1 MNTGRFI
8 ISQVLDLVHRQTLDR
23 IVKRYEPTLSV
34 RHFGC
39 RQQLTCMVFAQMTS
53 RDGLRDIATCL
64 NAKSDTL
71 YHLGF
76 TEPVAKSTLADANE
90 NRDWRIWEDLAKSL
104 MRKARPLYAGEDLGI
119 DLDDTI
125 YALDSTTIDL
135 SLTLF
140 PWADFRQTKAGIKMH
155 TQLDLRGPIPTC
167 INITG
172 ARQHDVGWLDSLFFE
187 AGAFY
192 LMDRGY
198 MDFTR
203 LALIAQAGAFFVTR
217 AKTNLQFTRHH
228 SKPVDRF
235 TGLRSDH
242 VGKPALSKSR
252 KSFPVLLR
260 KVRYYD
266 AETCKELIFLTNNGD
281 IVNKILR
288 AGNQHEKEYQVRVDK
303 NIDGTFL
310 RNMSEGVRIDGVTT
324 LPCRVKQT
332 GKHSFNIILVQGLN
346 RQIRKMCEVLG
357 YKVTA
362 LQRIRIMGITLGKI
376 AIGKWRYLSEP
387 ETESLLTSVSG
398 SMSEVKGKTYKKSI
412 DQGSKKADQPGK
424 KIAKPQKLNPPSPKK
439 TKTDPAPKQDQKK
452 NKVSSYR
459 EFRKRGRKK

>member
-76 TEPVAKSTLADANE
+76 TEPVAKSTLANANE

-104 MRKARPLYAGEDLGI
+104 IRKAKPLYTEEDLGV
-119 DLDDTI
+119 DLDNTI

-155 TQLDLRGPIPTC
+155 TQIDLRGPIPTC

-266 AETCKELIFLTNNGD
+266 AETCKELIFLTNNLE
-281 IVNKILR
+281 IPALTVAMLYKLR
-288 AGNQHEKEYQVRVDK
+288 WRIELFFRWVKGHLRIKHYY
-303 NIDGTFL
+303 GTSP
-310 RNMSEGVRIDGVTT
+310 NA
-324 LPCRVKQT
+324 VKT
-332 GKHSFNIILVQGLN
+332 
-346 RQIRKMCEVLG
+346 QIWIAVCTYLM
-357 YKVTA
+357 
-362 LQRIRIMGITLGKI
+362 I
-376 AIGKWRYLSEP
+376 AILHKQLKLPGTLHRTLQILSVHPFEKVP
-387 ETESLLTSVSG
+387 LNELLTETGHRTFINS
-398 SMSEVKGKTYKKSI
+398 
-412 DQGSKKADQPGK
+412 DPNQ
-424 KIAKPQKLNPPSPKK
+424 LNL
-439 TKTDPAPKQDQKK
+439 
-452 NKVSSYR
+452 
-459 EFRKRGRKK
+459 F